1 MANLIEKIKDKR
13 APAPETPERRDVPVA
28 HPDPQQGLTGAQVR
42 ERADAGWTNAP
53 VDPPGKTVK
62 QIVLSNIF
70 TYFNMLFFLLALC
83 VIAVQQWL
91 NLTFMGVIIVN
102 TAIGIIQEIRSKK
115 TLDKLNILASPKAV
129 AVRDGR
135 RVTIDTAQLV
145 RDDIV
150 IFAAGNQIYADAV
163 VAQDSCYVNEALITG
178 ESDEIKK
185 NPGDKLL
192 SGSFVVSGM
201 CRAQLTDVGADSY
214 VSRLT
219 QEAKRAK
226 KPQQSEMMRSL
237 QNLVK
242 WIGILVIPLGVV
254 MFVKEYVWL
263 GRVVPIAVTS
273 TVGSII
279 GMIPEGLYLLTSLA
293 LVAGVVRLA
302 QRKTLVHELGCIETL
317 ARVDTLCVDKTGTV
331 TENKMIVEDIC
342 PLCDDRFTL
351 EDIRMIMSDYVYAM
365 QADNDTM
372 AALRRYFTGE
382 KTQDATATLPFS
394 SAKKYGGVSF
404 HAEETYL
411 LGAPDVLLAGRE
423 NPYQEQIEGYSAK
436 GCRVLLLGMYDGALS
451 DETLSAD
458 LLPIALILLSNKIRA
473 EAPETFGYFASQG
486 VAVKVISGDNP
497 VTVSAVAQQAGIE
510 GAENWVDAR
519 ELKTDQDIARAI
531 RRYTISGDN
540 ARTVSEVAKRAGIE
554 NADRFVDART
564 LTTEEAIR
572 DAAGKY
578 TVFGRVTP
586 AQKRSLVQALKADGH
601 TVAMTGDGV
610 NDVLALKEADCSI
623 AMASGSDVACQVSH
637 IVLLDSNFA
646 SMPSVVAE
654 GRRVINNIE
663 RSASLYLVKNIFSFC
678 LAFFTLFATLPYPFS
693 PAQLTL
699 VSAVTIGIPSFILA
713 MEPNESLVKGKFL
726 RNVLFRAL
734 PAAMT
739 DLAMVVGI
747 LLFYIAFQLDDTAM
761 ITICT
766 GVMGIVGLMMVHR
779 TCQPYNTIRKVMI
792 VVLSVLFVIA
802 YFGFPT
808 LFSLQKLNLQSALI
822 LIVFGLLSW
831 PVMKAFC
838 RLNDR
843 MRAKFEAWRAGKTAK
858 AA

>member
-1 MANLIEKIKDKR
+1 MAKLIEKIKDKR
-13 APAPETPERRDVPVA
+13 APEPETPARRDIPVV
-28 HPDPQQGLTGAQVR
+28 HPAPEQGLTSAQVR
-42 ERADAGWTNAP
+42 ERTDAGWTNAP

-102 TAIGIIQEIRSKK
+102 TAIGIVQELRSKK
-115 TLDKLNILASPKAV
+115 TLDKLSILASPKAV
-129 AVRDGR
+129 AVRDGK
-135 RVTIDTAQLV
+135 RVTVDTAQLV

-163 VAQDSCYVNEALITG
+163 VASESCYVNEALITG

-185 NPGDKLL
+185 TPGDKLL

-226 KPQQSEMMRSL
+226 KPQQSEMMRAL

-242 WIGILVIPLGVV
+242 WIGVIVIPLGVV
-254 MFVKEYVWL
+254 MFIKEYVWL
-263 GRVVPIAVTS
+263 GREVPIAVTS

-331 TENKMIVEDIC
+331 TENKMIVEDVC

-351 EDIRMIMSDYVYAM
+351 DDIRMIMADYVYAM

-404 HAEETYL
+404 HDEETYL

-451 DETLSAD
+451 DETLDAG

-473 EAPETFGYFASQG
+473 EAPETFGYFAAQG
-486 VAVKVISGDNP
+486 VAVKV
-497 VTVSAVAQQAGIE
+497 
-510 GAENWVDAR
+510 
-519 ELKTDQDIARAI
+519 
-531 RRYTISGDN
+531 ISGDN

-564 LTTEEAIR
+564 LNSENPTFDNGDYDIR
-572 DAAGKY
+572 L
-578 TVFGRVTP
+578 TNV
-586 AQKRSLVQALKADGH
+586 
-601 TVAMTGDGV
+601 
-610 NDVLALKEADCSI
+610 
-623 AMASGSDVACQVSH
+623 
-637 IVLLDSNFA
+637 IVLVPGDT
-646 SMPSVVAE
+646 P
-654 GRRVINNIE
+654 RVILFNHFSWLSTPKFYGTAALNILPTYE
-663 RSASLYLVKNIFSFC
+663 VSAELWRLEDGPTGRILYDDGDDSFVADYHSIEMRTVTSNLFRNVAPSPSLYASFIFPNQGTRQRGYITYTIAPRALLPEGYRQAGYSQMTYMHQKKRFLYPAETADSSSIFSING
-678 LAFFTLFATLPYPFS
+678 PFES
-693 PAQLTL
+693 MQPAPLIFELTE
-699 VSAVTIGIPSFILA
+699 SGI
-713 MEPNESLVKGKFL
+713 K
-726 RNVLFRAL
+726 
-734 PAAMT
+734 
-739 DLAMVVGI
+739 
-747 LLFYIAFQLDDTAM
+747 LD
-761 ITICT
+761 
-766 GVMGIVGLMMVHR
+766 
-779 TCQPYNTIRKVMI
+779 Q
-792 VVLSVLFVIA
+792 
-802 YFGFPT
+802 
-808 LFSLQKLNLQSALI
+808 
-822 LIVFGLLSW
+822 
-831 PVMKAFC
+831 
-838 RLNDR
+838 
-843 MRAKFEAWRAGKTAK
+843 
-858 AA
+858 